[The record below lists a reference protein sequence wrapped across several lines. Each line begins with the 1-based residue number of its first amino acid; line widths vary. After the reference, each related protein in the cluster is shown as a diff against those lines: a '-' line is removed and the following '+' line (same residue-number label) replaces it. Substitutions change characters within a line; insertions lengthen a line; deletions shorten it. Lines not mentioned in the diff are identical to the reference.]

1 VKFVIDENLP
11 PALAALRV
19 KQGHDCVHVA
29 YAGLAG
35 AADDAIRDFART
47 EHRVIVTR
55 DGDFDLPDEAVQVL
69 KIEIGNCSNAVLLA
83 RVSPRLDEAIAS
95 LGQGDALV
103 RID

>member
-35 AADDAIRDFART
+35 AADDAIRDLART

-55 DGDFDLPDEAVQVL
+55 DGDFDLPDERSRL
-69 KIEIGNCSNAVLLA
+69 GIA
-83 RVSPRLDEAIAS
+83 RTRFSWRGSRRV
-95 LGQGDALV
+95 
-103 RID
+103 